1 MSGGENH
8 TQMKDITSIAC
19 GTTTRDKIK
28 SYRDTHGHANMD
40 EALVSLLQ
48 EVNSDN

>member
-1 MSGGENH
+1 
-8 TQMKDITSIAC
+8 MKDITSIAC

-28 SYRDTHGHANMD
+28 SYRDTHDHDNMD

-48 EVNSDN
+48 EVSDN